1 MSIAL
6 ALITQIVLAE
16 SSFALKIDRTPTS
29 LTALG
34 AGTSRTY
41 TFTLDE
47 PIICADV
54 AVTCAVTLSFS
65 NSSPGTATLN
75 TSSITWA
82 SSEWSQIRSITL
94 TVDSDLVYTDSS
106 SVVLSATAV
115 SNAEYYSGFAV
126 SFNQPISL
134 PLSPTEIAAAD
145 RAAAEEDARIRQIE
159 VDNYRKI
166 LFAKLIKGERP
177 TLLDYNNAAFNQ
189 IVARTI
195 ESVTTELLALDV
207 VKRVDVQVI
216 NQVADRAAYLD
227 AFFNPLFRPT
237 LESYVRHG
245 FTGVTERTLKVVNEK
260 VLAISENKRSQREL
274 IQDIANQEGF
284 IDRVANPSTR
294 AMVTASI
301 LISKGLLPS
310 DTVYKYSVVQG
321 LTNYA
326 EGSLNSMAKIEAAI
340 KAEIEKAGAR
350 KAKTEAIKAK
360 IAARRK

>member
-1 MSIAL
+1 M
-6 ALITQIVLAE
+6 ALIIQIVLAE
-16 SSFALKIDRTPTS
+16 SSFALKINRTPTS

-41 TFTLDE
+41 AFTLDE

-54 AVTCAVTLSFS
+54 SVTCAVTLTFS

-82 SSEWSQIRSITL
+82 SSEWSQTRSITL
-94 TVDSDLVYTDSS
+94 SVDSDLIYTDSS

-115 SNAEYYSGFAV
+115 SNSEYYSGFAV
-126 SFNQPISL
+126 SINQPISL
-134 PLSPTEIAAAD
+134 PLSPTEIAAAA
-145 RAAAEEDARIRQIE
+145 RAAAEEAARIRQIE
-159 VDNYRKI
+159 IDNYRKI
-166 LFAKLIKGERP
+166 LFAKLIKSERP
-177 TLLDYNNAAFNQ
+177 TLLEYNNAAFNQ
-189 IVARTI
+189 IVARTV
-195 ESVTTELLALDV
+195 ESVTTELLTLDV
-207 VKRVDVQVI
+207 GKRVDVQVI
-216 NQVADRAAYLD
+216 NQVADTAAYLD

-237 LESYVRHG
+237 LESYLLHG

-274 IQDIANQEGF
+274 IQDVVNQEGF

-301 LISKGLLPS
+301 LISKGLLPA

-321 LTNYA
+321 LANYP

-340 KAEIEKAGAR
+340 KAEIAKAGAR